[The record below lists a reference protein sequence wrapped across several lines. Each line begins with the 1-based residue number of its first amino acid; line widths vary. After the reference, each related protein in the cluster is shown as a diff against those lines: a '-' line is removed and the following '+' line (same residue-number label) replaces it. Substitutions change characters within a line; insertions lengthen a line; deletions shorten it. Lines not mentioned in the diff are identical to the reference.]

1 MYVYAGIDEAGYGP
15 AFGPLTVGCCVLAVP
30 KLAADAPPPH
40 LWSRLRK
47 GVSRTLSGRA
57 GRVVIN
63 DSKKLTTKAA
73 GIAHLE
79 TGCLAVAG
87 LAGHRPQHVGD
98 WLDTLG
104 ETSHRNLAA
113 LPWYSRPGDNPA
125 STSSTASTAWQ
136 PLPTAN
142 DPDQLAVQRGLFT
155 QTAQRIGVQ
164 ALHLG
169 ASVVFEDRFNA
180 MVAATRSKAAVNL
193 TFIAGHLQTL
203 WQRWGTDHLTCV
215 VDRQS
220 GRSRY
225 RDWLALN
232 FPDAHITVECEHG
245 QESVYILEQGPRR
258 MTLRFPVAAESDH
271 MPVAIASMIAKY
283 SRELMMARF
292 KAWFTHHLPDI
303 KPTAGYG
310 SDAKR
315 FWQEVRPHL
324 ADLHIDPAVLRRR
337 A

>member
-30 KLAADAPPPH
+30 KLPADAPPPQ

-57 GRVVIN
+57 GRVVIS

-87 LAGHRPQHVGD
+87 LAGHRPDDAGA
-98 WLDTLG
+98 WLDALG
-104 ETSHRNLAA
+104 ETSHHDLAA
-113 LPWYSRPGDNPA
+113 LPWYGRSRTNQSDATP
-125 STSSTASTAWQ
+125 WQ
-136 PLPTAN
+136 PLPAAH
-142 DPDQLAVQRGLFT
+142 DPGELAVKRGLFT
-155 QTAQRIGVQ
+155 QTAHRIGVE

-169 ASVVFEDRFNA
+169 VSVVFEDRFNA

-193 TFIAGHLQTL
+193 TFIAGHLQTV
-203 WQRWGTDHLTCV
+203 WQRWGTDHPTCV

-225 RDWLALN
+225 REWLALN
-232 FPDAHITVECEHG
+232 FPDAQLAVEREHG
-245 QESVYILEQGPRR
+245 QESVYVLEQGPRR

-271 MPVAIASMIAKY
+271 MPVAVASMVAKY

-292 KAWFTHHLPDI
+292 KAWFTQRLPDV

-315 FWQEVRPHL
+315 FWEEVRPHL
-324 ADLHIDPAVLRRR
+324 PALKIDPGALRRR
-337 A
+337 V

>member
-1 MYVYAGIDEAGYGP
+1 MLVYAGIDEAGYGP
-15 AFGPLTVGCCVLAVP
+15 AFGPLTVGCCVLGIP
-30 KLAADAPPPH
+30 KLEPGDAPPQ

-47 GVSRTLSGRA
+47 GVSRTLRGRA

-63 DSKKLTTKAA
+63 DSKKLTTPTA

-79 TGCLAVAG
+79 TGCLAVAN
-87 LAGHRPQHVGD
+87 LAGFQPNNAGA
-98 WLDTLG
+98 WLDALG
-104 ETSHRNLAA
+104 ETSHHQLNA
-113 LPWYSRPGDNPA
+113 LPWYGRTKNNIPA
-125 STSSTASTAWQ
+125 PWQ

-142 DPDQLAVQRGLFT
+142 DPNQLAIARGLFT
-155 QTAQRIGVQ
+155 TTAHRIGVQ
-164 ALHLG
+164 ALHMG
-169 ASVVFEDRFNA
+169 VSVVFEDRFNA

-193 TFIAGHLQTL
+193 TFIAGHLQHL
-203 WQRWGTDHLTCV
+203 WKTHGEQHPLCV

-220 GRSRY
+220 GRSHY
-225 RDWLALN
+225 RPFIAQN
-232 FPDAHITVECEHG
+232 FPNAALTVLHETVH
-245 QESVYILEQGPRR
+245 ESAYVLEQGPRR

-292 KAWFTHHLPDI
+292 KAWFTHHVPHI

-315 FWQEVRPHL
+315 FWQEIRPQL
-324 ADLHIDPAVLRRR
+324 ESLNIDPAVLRRR

>member
-87 LAGHRPQHVGD
+87 LAGLRPDDAGA
-98 WLDTLG
+98 WLDALG
-104 ETSHRNLAA
+104 ETAHHDLTAM
-113 LPWYSRPGDNPA
+113 PWYGRTKTDPTP
-125 STSSTASTAWQ
+125 WQ
-136 PLPTAN
+136 TLPTAN
-142 DPDQLAVQRGLFT
+142 DPGELAVQRGLFT
-155 QTAQRIGVQ
+155 QTAHRIGVE
-164 ALHLG
+164 ALHMG
-169 ASVVFEDRFNA
+169 VAVVFEDRFNA

-232 FPDAHITVECEHG
+232 FPDAQLAVVSEDG
-245 QESVYILEQGPRR
+245 QESVYVLEQGPRQ

-292 KAWFTHHLPDI
+292 KAGFTALLPDV

-315 FWQEVRPHL
+315 FWEEVRPHL
-324 ADLHIDPAVLRRR
+324 ADLGLAPDVLRRR
-337 A
+337 V